1 MATAPEVTAIAQLLD
16 EAAAAR
22 VPTLQLAA
30 RGHHLSLPQAY
41 AVQRALLARRTA
53 RGERLV
59 GVKMGFTSAAKREQ
73 MGIEDLIWGR
83 LTDAMQQSCGGQTSL
98 GSFIH
103 PRVEPEVAFLLKR
116 PLVGDVSRAEAFA
129 AVEAVAPALEIL
141 DSRYRDFRF
150 SLADVVADN
159 SSSAAFVLGAW
170 QPPPAALAEL
180 SIVMSFNDEPVQR
193 GSSADVMGDPLLSLV
208 AAARLA
214 AEAELTLAKGW
225 LVLSGGA
232 TAAEPL
238 RAHTRV
244 SATVQ
249 SLGSVDFEVLP

>member
-1 MATAPEVTAIAQLLD
+1 MTTAAEVSGIAQLLD
-16 EAAAAR
+16 EAALAR
-22 VPTLQLAA
+22 TPTLQLSA
-30 RGHHLSLPQAY
+30 RGQHLSLSQAY
-41 AVQRALLARRTA
+41 AAQRALLQRRMA

-83 LTDAMQQSCGGQTSL
+83 LTDAMQLSGSAQTSL

-116 PLVGDVSRAEAFA
+116 PLAGKVNRAEALA

-170 QPPPAALAEL
+170 QPLPAALAEL
-180 SIVMSFNDEPVQR
+180 SIVMSFNAQPVQR

-214 AEAELTLAKGW
+214 AEEELTLAAGW

-244 SATVQ
+244 TASVQ
-249 SLGSVDFEVLP
+249 SLGSVGLEVLP